1 MPPIVSSSDDFG
13 KTWADYIKANEKLNS
28 LAQDSQIKSHV
39 GVMVRDPELDRNGKY
54 MAVKLNIINHLLFT
68 AD

>member
-1 MPPIVSSSDDFG
+1 MTDITNRMVVVQVERVQPEVVISALVHR
-13 KTWADYIKANEKLNS
+13 L
-28 LAQDSQIKSHV
+28 HV

-54 MAVKLNIINHLLFT
+54 MADMLNIINHLLFT